1 MTSQEFT
8 MHDAD
13 KAQETLFN
21 AVYDAHRQSLHAYL
35 FGRTG
40 DRELTL
46 ELLQETFV
54 RAWRHVHVLQ
64 GMEESQHRYWLF
76 SIAKNLLTDHY
87 RKQATRSAI
96 DQQLQNDAQLAA
108 VASRT
113 PHQEVAAQE
122 QMQQLDRAIQ
132 RLPEELRTVL
142 LMQVLGE
149 MNSSEIGQVL
159 KRPAGTV
166 RYQIS
171 VARKQLAEEMALF
184 A

>member
-1 MTSQEFT
+1 MTSQEST

-13 KAQETLFN
+13 RTQEALFN
-21 AVYDAHRQSLHAYL
+21 DVYDAHRQSLHAYL

-40 DRELTL
+40 DCELTL

-87 RKQATRSAI
+87 RKQATRSTI

-149 MNSSEIGQVL
+149 MNSSEIGQAL